1 MTNKDKIITS
11 ISIIGILVMTCY
23 LQSCTTNRQ
32 VYNNKFHKNYV
43 DKCPTFKN
51 KVHSWD
57 I

>member
-11 ISIIGILVMTCY
+11 ISIIGILIMTCY
-23 LQSCTTNRQ
+23 LQSCSTYKTT
-32 VYNNKFHKNYV
+32 YSDKFHKNYV

-51 KVHSWD
+51 TVNRWD

>member
-1 MTNKDKIITS
+1 MSTKDKIITS
-11 ISIIGILVMTCY
+11 ISIIGILIMTCY
-23 LQSCTTNRQ
+23 LQSCSTYKTT
-32 VYNNKFHKNYV
+32 YNDKFHKNYV